1 MPLDFPCLD
10 LGNLA
15 VFQPS
20 RFLWVAWQLST
31 GRVPQQLNEVCEECR
46 SILNF
51 SVLAFHYPVAHS
63 AMLGILQRPI
73 SSVSSRFRIL
83 SDTIRKA
90 SNLYYTQKHE
100 WIKSDG
106 KSGTVGISEYAEQ
119 KLGDIVYV
127 ELPNQ
132 GDIIKAKEQCG
143 VIESVKAVSEIYS
156 PASGTVTELNSTL
169 ESNSGIINKSPLDK
183 GWLFKMTLSDPSEL
197 EHLMTEEK
205 YKAFLESES

>member
-1 MPLDFPCLD
+1 FWPFTTRWHIARCSEYCNAQSPQSPADFEY
-10 LGNLA
+10 
-15 VFQPS
+15 FQTPS
-20 RFLWVAWQLST
+20 EKPA
-31 GRVPQQLNEVCEECR
+31 
-46 SILNF
+46 
-51 SVLAFHYPVAHS
+51 
-63 AMLGILQRPI
+63 
-73 SSVSSRFRIL
+73 
-83 SDTIRKA
+83 
-90 SNLYYTQKHE
+90 KHE

>member
-1 MPLDFPCLD
+1 M
-10 LGNLA
+10 
-15 VFQPS
+15 
-20 RFLWVAWQLST
+20 
-31 GRVPQQLNEVCEECR
+31 
-46 SILNF
+46 I
-51 SVLAFHYPVAHS
+51 
-63 AMLGILQRPI
+63 GILQQQI
-73 SSVSSRFRIL
+73 SLVSNRFRVF

-90 SNLYYTQKHE
+90 SILYYTQKHE

-132 GDIIKAKEQCG
+132 GDTIKAKEQCG

-183 GWLFKMTLSDPSEL
+183 GWLFKMNLSDPREL